1 MNNQHVASKEDFADG
16 YEKLTRSVCGINFV
30 VSHMFSAEL
39 PILMF
44 VPHPSFVFS
53 YLSTTCFRSAK
64 KFALTM
70 AQVDEFVAHD
80 HFISSKRSESRASSV
95 GSPPKQS
102 SKRESPPSSPA
113 SSTSSLTSI
122 ALSSVSSTVPLTSQT
137 KGIVNAK
144 NCSVPILITRNTAL
158 LQVKP
163 RRSVTVLTR
172 LPTGMVIVSQ
182 DQKAVE

>member
-1 MNNQHVASKEDFADG
+1 
-16 YEKLTRSVCGINFV
+16 
-30 VSHMFSAEL
+30 
-39 PILMF
+39 
-44 VPHPSFVFS
+44 
-53 YLSTTCFRSAK
+53 
-64 KFALTM
+64 M

-80 HFISSKRSESRASSV
+80 RFISTNISDSMASSV
-95 GSPPKQS
+95 SSPHPPS

-122 ALSSVSSTVPLTSQT
+122 TLSSVSSTVPLPSQT

-144 NCSVPILITRNTAL
+144 NCSVPILITRNNAL

-182 DQKAVE
+182 EQKAAE

>member
-1 MNNQHVASKEDFADG
+1 VKSQHRIHILAPHLSFSPFSK
-16 YEKLTRSVCGINFV
+16 TSSRSG
-30 VSHMFSAEL
+30 
-39 PILMF
+39 
-44 VPHPSFVFS
+44 
-53 YLSTTCFRSAK
+53 K

-80 HFISSKRSESRASSV
+80 RFISTKRSDSMASSV
-95 GSPPKQS
+95 SSPH
-102 SKRESPPSSPA
+102 PPSSPA

-182 DQKAVE
+182 EQKAAE